1 MMDLSDGLTKDLAR
15 LCDAS
20 GVGARVDLGAVPVS
34 GPLASGAALLGV
46 DARSLALSGGE
57 DYELLVTMPADGVG
71 RARAELQT
79 GFGVDLSEL
88 GEVTEGSGLIGVD
101 AEGRETVLEAAG
113 WDHFAGG

>member
-1 MMDLSDGLTKDLAR
+1 MDLSDGLTKDLSR
-15 LCDAS
+15 PVMS
-20 GVGARVDLGAVPVS
+20 GVELGSTSEPCRSRVRSRAAPRSWAWMRGASR
-34 GPLASGAALLGV
+34 
-46 DARSLALSGGE
+46 SGGE

-71 RARAELQT
+71 LVDELQT

>member
-1 MMDLSDGLTKDLAR
+1 
-15 LCDAS
+15 
-20 GVGARVDLGAVPVS
+20 
-34 GPLASGAALLGV
+34 
-46 DARSLALSGGE
+46 
-57 DYELLVTMPADGVG
+57 MPADGVG
-71 RARAELQT
+71 TARDELQT